1 MQPHEKPKRLGARLY
16 YELVIQCSTWALGLD
31 IGLGLGL
38 GLSLSLGLGLGLGL
52 GEALAL

>member
-1 MQPHEKPKRLGARLY
+1 MQLHEKPKRLGARLY

-38 GLSLSLGLGLGLGL
+38 GLGL
-52 GEALAL
+52 GEALAQ